1 MNALGFKYGVR
12 QKGFYVDGHE
22 TAATVAYR
30 WAFCERY
37 LMYELRMFR
46 WVQIKEEDA
55 QCLEEEGEIPAG
67 SGYRYICP
75 LTGEKMVELHVD
87 TSDKAVEKGNIIG
100 DFGGNLSVRLP
111 IGVKP
116 LIIFGHDE
124 CIYKQ

>member
-67 SGYRYICP
+67 S
-75 LTGEKMVELHVD
+75 
-87 TSDKAVEKGNIIG
+87 
-100 DFGGNLSVRLP
+100 
-111 IGVKP
+111 
-116 LIIFGHDE
+116 
-124 CIYKQ
+124 